1 MFGVVITSR
10 PTNQVAETIE
20 HIDGLPTRRAADDFA
35 YKWCQEAPSN
45 RTAFVYEMEK
55 PAPKEP
61 PLFTYST
68 GPAGATLN
76 LTPQQLLDKVDT
88 LCTKLDTLKRF
99 ICDDPTITSLLVEE
113 VTLAHHLAH
122 ELWDALPDVESDD
135 GAVGEAIKKAYGDET
150 KNG

>member
-1 MFGVVITSR
+1 MYGVVITSR

-61 PLFTYST
+61 PLFSYST
-68 GPAGATLN
+68 GPAGATIN
-76 LTPQQLLDKVDT
+76 LSQEQFS
-88 LCTKLDTLKRF
+88 TKLKQLCYHLDYLKDSL
-99 ICDDPTITSLLVEE
+99 CADATATGQQVENATI
-113 VTLAHHLAH
+113 AHYIVH
-122 ELWDALPDVESDD
+122 ELEDALPAAQEDPN
-135 GAVGEAIKKAYGDET
+135 A
-150 KNG
+150 

>member
-1 MFGVVITSR
+1 MYGVVITSR

-61 PLFTYST
+61 LLFSYST
-68 GPAGATLN
+68 GPAGATIN
-76 LTPQQLLDKVDT
+76 LSQEQFS
-88 LCTKLDTLKRF
+88 TKLKQLCYHLDYLKDSL
-99 ICDDPTITSLLVEE
+99 CADATATGQQVENATI
-113 VTLAHHLAH
+113 AHYIVH
-122 ELWDALPDVESDD
+122 ELEDALP
-135 GAVGEAIKKAYGDET
+135 EAQEDPNA
-150 KNG
+150 

>member
-1 MFGVVITSR
+1 MYGVVITSR

-61 PLFTYST
+61 PLFSYST
-68 GPAGATLN
+68 GPAGATINLSQEQLN
-76 LTPQQLLDKVDT
+76 
-88 LCTKLDTLKRF
+88 TKLKQLCYHLDDLKDSLCVNDTTTGQQVENA
-99 ICDDPTITSLLVEE
+99 TI
-113 VTLAHHLAH
+113 AHYIVH
-122 ELWDALPDVESDD
+122 ELEDALPAAQEDPN
-135 GAVGEAIKKAYGDET
+135 A
-150 KNG
+150 

>member
-1 MFGVVITSR
+1 MYGVVITSR

-61 PLFTYST
+61 PLFSYST
-68 GPAGATLN
+68 GPAGATINLSQEQLN
-76 LTPQQLLDKVDT
+76 
-88 LCTKLDTLKRF
+88 TKLKQLCYHLDYLKESL
-99 ICDDPTITSLLVEE
+99 CADAMATGQQVENATIAHYLV
-113 VTLAHHLAH
+113 H
-122 ELWDALPDVESDD
+122 ELEDALPASQEDPN
-135 GAVGEAIKKAYGDET
+135 A
-150 KNG
+150 

>member
-1 MFGVVITSR
+1 MYGVVITSR

-61 PLFTYST
+61 PLFSYYT
-68 GPAGATLN
+68 GPAGATINLSQEQLN
-76 LTPQQLLDKVDT
+76 
-88 LCTKLDTLKRF
+88 TKLKQLCYHLDYLKESL
-99 ICDDPTITSLLVEE
+99 CADAMATGQQVENATIAHYLV
-113 VTLAHHLAH
+113 H
-122 ELWDALPDVESDD
+122 ELEDALPAAQEDPN
-135 GAVGEAIKKAYGDET
+135 A
-150 KNG
+150 

>member
-1 MFGVVITSR
+1 MYGVVITSR

-61 PLFTYST
+61 PLFSYST
-68 GPAGATLN
+68 GPAGATINLSQEQLN
-76 LTPQQLLDKVDT
+76 
-88 LCTKLDTLKRF
+88 TKLKQLCYHLDYLKESL
-99 ICDDPTITSLLVEE
+99 CADAMATGQQVENATIAHYLV
-113 VTLAHHLAH
+113 H
-122 ELWDALPDVESDD
+122 ELEDALPAAQEDPN
-135 GAVGEAIKKAYGDET
+135 A
-150 KNG
+150 

>member
-1 MFGVVITSR
+1 MYGVVITSR
-10 PTNQVAETIE
+10 PTSQVAETIE

-61 PLFTYST
+61 PLFSYST

-76 LTPQQLLDKVDT
+76 LSQEQLN
-88 LCTKLDTLKRF
+88 TKLKQLCYHLDYLKESL
-99 ICDDPTITSLLVEE
+99 CADAMATGQQVENATIAHYLV
-113 VTLAHHLAH
+113 H
-122 ELWDALPDVESDD
+122 ELEDALPAAQEDPN
-135 GAVGEAIKKAYGDET
+135 A
-150 KNG
+150 

>member
-1 MFGVVITSR
+1 MYGVVITSR

-61 PLFTYST
+61 PLFSYST
-68 GPAGATLN
+68 GPAGATIN
-76 LTPQQLLDKVDT
+76 LSQEQFS
-88 LCTKLDTLKRF
+88 TKLKQLCYHLDYLKDSL
-99 ICDDPTITSLLVEE
+99 CADATATGQQVENATI
-113 VTLAHHLAH
+113 AHYIVH
-122 ELWDALPDVESDD
+122 ELEDALP
-135 GAVGEAIKKAYGDET
+135 EAQEDPNA
-150 KNG
+150 